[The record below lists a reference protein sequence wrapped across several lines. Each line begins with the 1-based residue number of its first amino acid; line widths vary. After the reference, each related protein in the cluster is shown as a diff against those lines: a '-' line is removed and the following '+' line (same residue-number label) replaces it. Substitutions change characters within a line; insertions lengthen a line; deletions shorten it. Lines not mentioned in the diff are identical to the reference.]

1 MLCTGLLLIGCA
13 FVQAQAVEE
22 KGGAVEAPPADIRSY
37 LKPTGLMEIRYI
49 RMLSSLCNE
58 TYYLSK
64 LSVSYLTPHVPLYWL
79 STMHVSQTSY
89 QRAQQRVMSTLVLP
103 LTACL
108 FLQKRT
114 IRLRHKLDLVTTSH
128 ECAHVAKEVP
138 RTAAQIMEDGDAM
151 ASTPQQ
157 AETAQQVLLESS
169 QNTVPAMEVSQRRL
183 CMSIFPFSVF
193 TCQP

>member
-1 MLCTGLLLIGCA
+1 
-13 FVQAQAVEE
+13 
-22 KGGAVEAPPADIRSY
+22 
-37 LKPTGLMEIRYI
+37 MEIRYI

-64 LSVSYLTPHVPLYWL
+64 LSVSYLTPHMPLYWP
-79 STMHVSQTSY
+79 SAMHVSSISCQSAQTKSHVY
-89 QRAQQRVMSTLVLP
+89 SLLP

-128 ECAHVAKEVP
+128 ECAHVSKEVP

-157 AETAQQVLLESS
+157 AETAQRDILESS
-169 QNTVPAMEVSQRRL
+169 QNTVPAMEVSQ
-183 CMSIFPFSVF
+183 S
-193 TCQP
+193 